1 MRVVTLA
8 ELVKRPLTAEEAV
21 GILVGLGERLG
32 WATAPPDAQRVTVTS
47 GGTIDVTPFEPQPAA
62 PQAYAQLLH
71 ELLPEAGAG
80 EPFHVPGA
88 LRLAV
93 ARGLGEIDLPP
104 FPDARAFGRNVE
116 RFAGGSP
123 AAAIA
128 TAVQRLAPSASG
140 ERRGAD
146 VDAAAPPPAT
156 APVERRMNTPRVDVL
171 RRLLHEG
178 DLERHAL
185 IEAAARRAATVS
197 ARPPADAVADLPL
210 RLVPKAVSERATPGD
225 VRPAETARPTAAR
238 RAAPRAAAIAVA
250 LALSFGSS
258 YLLVRALH
266 DDSFGRALPWAADA
280 GDREPGLEPAANGN
294 VDESGGLGDPGDA
307 GAASGAAAHQGGTAP
322 PRDAAPREV
331 ATTGRTPAI
340 ARLSHPTPLPLDVVR
355 TYSPSFAPEG
365 DSVYFHSEQ
374 ESGSRLMRADIDP
387 HGQVT
392 EVATVLDDGAQ
403 NFHVRVSP
411 DGRQIAFDSDRDGE
425 RAVFVASLD
434 GTGVRRVSAPGY
446 AAVPTW
452 SPDGS
457 VIAMLRAEPRKP
469 RVWNLWLLDLET
481 GRERRLTDHA
491 SGQAWPGDWLPDG
504 RLAYTH
510 EDRLH
515 LMSPATGRR
524 TSFASPRRGRL
535 VRTAAVSPDGGRI
548 AFQVH
553 RDGMWMLHLQDGSMR
568 RVLDDPT
575 AEEFA
580 WAPSGSHV
588 AYHSR
593 RAGQWRLWMAPAD

>member
-21 GILVGLGERLG
+21 GIIVGLGERLG
-32 WATAPPDAQRVTVTS
+32 WATAPPEADRVTVTS
-47 GGTIDVTPFEPQPAA
+47 AGTVDVTPFEPQPAD
-62 PQAYAQLLH
+62 PRAYAQLLH
-71 ELLPEAGAG
+71 ELLPDAGAG

-93 ARGLGEIDLPP
+93 ARGLGAIDLPP
-104 FPDARAFGRNVE
+104 FPDAQAFGRNVG
-116 RFAGGSP
+116 RFAGGPP

-128 TAVQRLAPSASG
+128 SAVQRLAPAG

-146 VDAAAPPPAT
+146 VDAAAPPPA
-156 APVERRMNTPRVDVL
+156 AARVERRTNTPRVDVL
-171 RRLLHEG
+171 RQLLHEG

-185 IEAAARRAATVS
+185 IEAAARRATTVS
-197 ARPPADAVADLPL
+197 ARPPADPVADLPL
-210 RLVPKAVSERATPGD
+210 RLVPKPASKRATPGNIG
-225 VRPAETARPTAAR
+225 PAETARPTAAR

-266 DDSFGRALPWAADA
+266 DESFGRALPWTADA
-280 GDREPGLEPAANGN
+280 GERAPGLRPPANGD
-294 VDESGGLGDPGDA
+294 VDQSGGPGDHGDA
-307 GAASGAAAHQGGTAP
+307 RAASGVAAHQGATAAQ
-322 PRDAAPREV
+322 RDAAPREV
-331 ATTGRTPAI
+331 ATTGRTLAI
-340 ARLSHPTPLPLDVVR
+340 ARLSQPTPLPLDVVR

-425 RAVFVASLD
+425 RAVFVASPD

-491 SGQAWPGDWLPDG
+491 SGRAWPGDWLPDG

-593 RAGQWRLWMAPAD
+593 RAGQWRLWMAPAE